1 MAHCQIIFENLE
13 IVLPGLNYQFSKLGL
28 LRNVGI
34 AEVFMKKMEELPE
47 FGTLYNIDGL

>member
-1 MAHCQIIFENLE
+1 MAHRKVIFEDLE
-13 IVLPGLNYQFSKLGL
+13 IVLPSLNYQFSKFGP

-34 AEVFMKKMEELPE
+34 AEVFTKKMEELPE